1 MSSNKTIAKNTLF
14 LYLRMLITTVVSL
27 FTSRIVIDALGFAD
41 YGLYSVVG
49 GITGMIAFMHTS
61 LAGATIRFM
70 NIEIGKANIENLK
83 SVFNSALIIHFSL
96 ALLVFVIAET
106 FGLWFLYQKLNVE
119 PGRFNAAF
127 WVYQF
132 SVISVLMGVIQ
143 IPYDAA
149 IIAHQKMSI
158 YAYIS
163 ILESVLKL
171 FIAYAVYISPFD
183 KLIVYAALV
192 LLVSIIIRTIYQIY
206 CVRNFKECSFKWKIN
221 KDYIKSISSF
231 FGWDLFG
238 NFSVV
243 AKNQGMQII
252 QNIFFGSIIN
262 AAVGIA
268 NTLSGI
274 VTGFASNFSVAAK
287 PQIVQYYSQGKIEKM
302 LSLMYFNTRATFFL
316 MFCFCIPFFLQPKF
330 LIKLWLIDIPDYTI
344 TFTQLIIFQIAFSRL
359 YTPIN
364 DVIHATGNIK
374 LWSFISGLVN
384 ILNVILSYSVLK
396 LHSNPVYPFF
406 VGIFCLFIS
415 YCINVIF
422 IKRYIKEFSV
432 KHFVVNICLKNVCVV
447 ILSISPAFFMKNY
460 MDDSVFMSVLNLF
473 LGFLIYFISVFVFGL
488 KPNER
493 EFIIVKLKLTK
504 FYKSNV

>member
-41 YGLYSVVG
+41 YGLYSLVG

-96 ALLVFVIAET
+96 ALLVFIIAET

-183 KLIVYAALV
+183 KLIVYSALV

-238 NFSVV
+238 NFSVI
-243 AKNQGMQII
+243 AKYQGVQII
-252 QNIFFGSIIN
+252 QNIFFGTIIN
-262 AAVGIA
+262 ASHGIA
-268 NTLSGI
+268 TTVSG
-274 VTGFASNFSVAAK
+274 VVSGFAGNFSIASK
-287 PQIVQYYSQGKIEKM
+287 PQIVQLYAENKIEEMIK
-302 LSLMYFNTRATFFL
+302 LLFLTSRITFFL
-316 MFCFCIPFFLQPKF
+316 MFLFSMPFIVESEFFLN
-330 LIKLWLIDIPDYTI
+330 LWLITIPPYAVVFCKLI
-344 TFTQLIIFQIAFSRL
+344 FIQILVNSFFSQLNQ
-359 YTPIN
+359 P
-364 DVIHATGNIK
+364 IHATGKIKALSLIGGIIIFLNLPITYLLLKNGGQPEVAYIIAILLSIVGGCVNLLIINKLIPRFSITDYFGMLMINIVVVIVGTIPGLLIHSIVETSFLNSIYSILLLLVGSCMSIYCVGFQNEERKFIITK
-374 LWSFISGLVN
+374 LK
-384 ILNVILSYSVLK
+384 VI
-396 LHSNPVYPFF
+396 
-406 VGIFCLFIS
+406 
-415 YCINVIF
+415 
-422 IKRYIKEFSV
+422 IKR
-432 KHFVVNICLKNVCVV
+432 
-447 ILSISPAFFMKNY
+447 
-460 MDDSVFMSVLNLF
+460 
-473 LGFLIYFISVFVFGL
+473 
-488 KPNER
+488 R
-493 EFIIVKLKLTK
+493 
-504 FYKSNV
+504 